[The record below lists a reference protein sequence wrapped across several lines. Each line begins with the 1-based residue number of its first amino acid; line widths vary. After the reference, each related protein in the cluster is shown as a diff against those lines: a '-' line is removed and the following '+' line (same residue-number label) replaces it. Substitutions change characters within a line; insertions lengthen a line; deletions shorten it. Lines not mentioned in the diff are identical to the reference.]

1 MKKVLILFCMT
12 MSLLVSNVFAQEVH
26 GISTRRVVYESD
38 NTYYGSN
45 GSSGKYYG
53 WEVKNNNSIKVSVDI
68 TLYHQGTSAVWT
80 NGYDAVPVGSE
91 KKVVKT
97 QSIILKPGESYTFKR
112 EEHRSTRVD
121 APDSDNP
128 ISSYFI
134 ECKAYKLQ

>member
-1 MKKVLILFCMT
+1 MKKVILLFCMV
-12 MSLLVSNVFAQEVH
+12 MGMLASNVIAQEVH

-38 NTYYGSN
+38 NTYRGNN

-68 TLYHQGTSAVWT
+68 TLYCQGQSAVWT
-80 NGYDAVPVGSE
+80 NGRDAVPINSD

-121 APDSDNP
+121 APDSDYP

-134 ECKAYKLQ
+134 EYKAYKLQ